1 MHPNSEWIPWGK
13 GVRVLQSHPSG
24 LIAVEKPDEV
34 LSHPNPNETADADG
48 VLVRANYSFDEEAF
62 HVRDG
67 QGGIRRVY
75 LLNRLD
81 SPTSGVLLLSTDA
94 ELAEAVK
101 KLFALSMV
109 SKRYVAIIRGRGLRT
124 PRGTWQDVLTKSRGP
139 GGGVR
144 SAVAPHGVQGNP
156 AVTLYHWER
165 AGSGNLPLSLVT
177 LEPRTGRTHQ
187 LRVQTS
193 HHGHPI
199 LGDRTYGDFEFNR
212 LMGTSRGFRRLF
224 LHAVST
230 ELTFDWAGERVK
242 FSATSPI
249 PAEFE
254 AVLGGPTSGRDG
266 KDNPPSS
273 GDGGTQVSS
282 RLRIR
287 I

>member
-1 MHPNSEWIPWGK
+1 MSHLDWIPWGK
-13 GVRVLQSHPSG
+13 GVRVLESHAAG
-24 LIAVEKPDEV
+24 LLAVEKPDEI
-34 LSHPNPNETADADG
+34 LSHPNPNETADADS
-48 VLVRANYSFDEEAF
+48 VLVKANYSFDEEAF

-81 SPTSGVLLLSTDA
+81 SPTSGVLLLATNP
-94 ELAEAVK
+94 ELAVAVK
-101 KLFALSMV
+101 KLFAMSMV
-109 SKRYVAIIRGRGLRT
+109 SKRYVAIIRGRGLRM
-124 PRGTWQDVLTKSRGP
+124 PHGTWQDVLTKSRGP

-144 SAVAPHGVQGNP
+144 SAVAPRGVQGNP
-156 AVTLYHWER
+156 AVTVYQWDR
-165 AGSGNLPLSLVT
+165 AGAGNLPLCLVN

-187 LRVQTS
+187 LRVQTA

-212 LMGTSRGFRRLF
+212 ALGTSRGFRRLF

-230 ELTFDWAGERVK
+230 DLNFDWAGERVK

-254 AVLGGPTSGRDG
+254 AALGGSSSGRES
-266 KDNPPSS
+266 KEQSPSPDS
-273 GDGGTQVSS
+273 GGTHVSP

-287 I
+287 L